1 MDNREGLSNFND
13 VDRFELFSR
22 QDREENMQNRLNI
35 KRKVQCVILMP
46 VGPNSRID
54 QLCDTIESIIHF
66 TTGSCALVLLD
77 DTRDGLQGRDI
88 THNFPIDL
96 FRAGKNEGYSVRGS
110 LYHNLSVAIK
120 YIISNYDFDMLLR
133 MDDDALFIGH
143 GSERSAWHF
152 FQSNPEIGSLGSFRY
167 SCTGKRRDFKQAAR
181 RLAFEA
187 SVVGSFLHPALAR
200 TLRKIRRVA
209 VQNGYEAGEHC
220 LGAACFYSKAAI
232 TALADQGLLA
242 REELRATKL
251 CDDQLFGMLLVAAG
265 FHAADFAGPGQPLG
279 LAWKGLPASP
289 KKLIEL
295 DKKIVHSVKSYKH
308 ANQDQIRQEFA
319 DFRILPVTLADMD

>member
-1 MDNREGLSNFND
+1 M
-13 VDRFELFSR
+13 
-22 QDREENMQNRLNI
+22 QDRL
-35 KRKVQCVILMP
+35 RKVQCVILMP
-46 VGPNSRID
+46 VGPNSQIH
-54 QLCDTIESIIHF
+54 QLLDTVESIIYF
-66 TTGSCALVLLD
+66 TSGNSALVLLD
-77 DTRDGLQGRDI
+77 DTRDGLQGQDI
-88 THNFPIDL
+88 TLDFPIEI

-110 LYHNLSVAIK
+110 LYNNLSMAIK
-120 YIISNYDFDMLLR
+120 YIISNYDFDILLR

-143 GSERSAWHF
+143 GPEQAAWRC

-181 RLAFEA
+181 RLGFET
-187 SVVGSFLHPALAR
+187 SVVGTVLNPALAR

-232 TALADQGLLA
+232 MALADQGLLA

-295 DKKIVHSVKSYKH
+295 DKKIVHSVKSYNN

-319 DFRILPVTLADMD
+319 DFRILPETRANMEDAGLV